1 VNLTDRVRGVLKSG
15 PLNGTAASAMPPAVA
30 ERERPSGALERD
42 LVGEWCTRGDAR
54 CFVVERVVDGDAV
67 HGRSRV
73 RDIARRLS
81 THREYVPLLTGGAP
95 CRWPYV
101 FFDLE
106 TTGLS
111 GGAGTYAFLVGCA
124 SFTDDGR
131 FAIRQFLMTMPG
143 DERAMLQA
151 ISSEL
156 DTAGAL
162 VSFNGKSFDV
172 PVLETRYLFHRLE
185 WAGAKVTHLDAL
197 HPSRQFWGE
206 PARSVRPANDVR
218 GQWSL
223 GPGRAAV
230 PAGPPRS
237 NCSLIALEEQVLGA
251 ARRDDVA
258 GFEVP
263 ARYFQFLRTGDARP
277 LAAVLEHNRL
287 DLLSLAGL
295 TAQLLELLA
304 AGPSGTQDA
313 KEAFALGRVY
323 RRAGLDRRAQEA
335 FAQAFE
341 MAEPGGSAGR
351 RGAVRVGA
359 LYALALGDRRA
370 RRHTD
375 AAVRWRALLEM
386 PDCPS
391 HLVREAAEALAIHHE
406 HRVRDLPVAR
416 SFALQSLEREGS
428 DGWREA
434 VRRRLTRLDRKIEGT
449 VGRTAVD
456 PPFHRLWSQAGPG
469 D

>member
-15 PLNGTAASAMPPAVA
+15 SSSGAAVTAPLPAGVD
-30 ERERPSGALERD
+30 RERSAGALERD
-42 LVGEWCTRGDAR
+42 LSGEWRTRGDCR
-54 CFVVERVVDGDAV
+54 CFVVERTVDGDAA
-67 HGRSRV
+67 HGRMRV

-81 THREYVPLLTGGAP
+81 DRQEYMPLLTGGAP
-95 CRWPYV
+95 CRWPCI

-124 SFTDDGR
+124 SFTEGGS
-131 FAIRQFLMTMPG
+131 FASRQFLLTTPG

-151 ISSEL
+151 ISSEF
-156 DTAGAL
+156 DAAGAL

-172 PVLETRYLFHRLE
+172 PILETRYLFHRLE
-185 WAGAKVTHLDAL
+185 WAGGKITHLDAL
-197 HPSRQFWGE
+197 HHSRQFWGE
-206 PARSVRPANDVR
+206 PMRSVRAAADIREP
-218 GQWSL
+218 WSL
-223 GPGRAAV
+223 GSRGAGVPLAA
-230 PAGPPRS
+230 PRS
-237 NCSLIALEEQVLGA
+237 NCSLTALEEQVLGA

-258 GFEVP
+258 GCEVP
-263 ARYFQFLRTGDARP
+263 ARYFQFLRTGNARP
-277 LAAVLEHNRL
+277 LTAVLEHNRL

-295 TAQLLELLA
+295 TAKLLELVA
-304 AGPSGTQDA
+304 VGPSGTRDA

-335 FAQAFE
+335 FAHAFDL
-341 MAEPGGSAGR
+341 ADSGGSSVP

-370 RRHTD
+370 RRHAD
-375 AAVRWRALLEM
+375 AAARWRALLEL

-406 HRVRDLPVAR
+406 HRVGDLPVAR
-416 SFALQSLEREGS
+416 SFALRSLEREAS
-428 DGWREA
+428 AGWREA

-449 VGRTAVD
+449 IGRTAID
-456 PPFHRLWSQAGPG
+456 PPFHRLWSQGGPG

>member
-1 VNLTDRVRGVLKSG
+1 VNLTDRVRGVLKGG
-15 PLNGTAASAMPPAVA
+15 PSNAAAASAVIPAVA
-30 ERERPSGALERD
+30 QRDRPAGVLERELA
-42 LVGEWCTRGDAR
+42 GEWRTRGEDR
-54 CFVVERVVDGDAV
+54 CFVVERIVDGEAM
-67 HGRSRV
+67 HGRSRI
-73 RDIARRLS
+73 REIARRLS
-81 THREYVPLLTGGAP
+81 THLEHVPLLTGGAP
-95 CRWPYV
+95 GCWPFI

-111 GGAGTYAFLVGCA
+111 GGAGTYAFLVGCG
-124 SFTDDGR
+124 SFTNDGC
-131 FAIRQFLMTMPG
+131 FATRQFLMTMPG
-143 DERAMLQA
+143 DERAMLQT

-185 WAGAKVTHLDAL
+185 WAGGKVTHLDAL

-206 PARSVRPANDVR
+206 LARSVPAVSDVR
-218 GQWSL
+218 EPRSL
-223 GPGRAAV
+223 GSRATVSAV
-230 PAGPPRS
+230 RPRS

-304 AGPSGTQDA
+304 VGPSGTRDA

-323 RRAGLDRRAQEA
+323 RRAGLDRRAQDA
-335 FAQAFE
+335 FAHAFDL
-341 MAEPGGSAGR
+341 ADSGASGP
-351 RGAVRVGA
+351 RGAVRVEA

-370 RRHTD
+370 RRHAD
-375 AAVRWRALLEM
+375 AAVRWRALLDM

-391 HLVREAAEALAIHHE
+391 HLVRAAAEALAIHHE

-416 SFALQSLEREGS
+416 SFALESLKREAS

-434 VRRRLTRLDRKIEGT
+434 VGRRLTRLDRKIEGT
-449 VGRTAVD
+449 IGRTAID
-456 PPFHRLWSQAGPG
+456 PPFHRLWSRAAPG

>member
-1 VNLTDRVRGVLKSG
+1 MNLTDRVRGVLKGG
-15 PLNGTAASAMPPAVA
+15 PSNGAAASAVLPAAA
-30 ERERPSGALERD
+30 ERERPAGALESE
-42 LVGEWCTRGDAR
+42 LAGEWRTYGDGR
-54 CFVVERVVDGDAV
+54 CFVVERTADGDAV
-67 HGRSRV
+67 HGHTRV
-73 RDIARRLS
+73 RDIARRLLM
-81 THREYVPLLTGGAP
+81 HQEYMPLLTGGAP
-95 CRWPYV
+95 CRRPDV

-124 SFTDDGR
+124 SFTDEGR
-131 FAIRQFLMTMPG
+131 FVTRQFLLTMPG
-143 DERAMLQA
+143 DERMMLQT

-156 DTAGAL
+156 EAAGAL

-185 WAGAKVTHLDAL
+185 WTGAKITHLDAL
-197 HPSRQFWGE
+197 HPARQFWGE
-206 PARSVRPANDVR
+206 PRRSVSADSDVR
-218 GQWSL
+218 GPWSL
-223 GPGRAAV
+223 GPGRATV
-230 PAGPPRS
+230 PAAPPRS
-237 NCSLIALEEQVLGA
+237 ICSLTALEEQVLGA
-251 ARRDDVA
+251 VRGDDVA

-263 ARYFQFLRTGDARP
+263 ARYFQFLRTGNARP

-295 TAQLLELLA
+295 TAQLLELVA
-304 AGPSGTQDA
+304 IGPSGTRDA

-335 FAQAFE
+335 FARALDL
-341 MAEPGGSAGR
+341 ADSGGASAP
-351 RGAVRVGA
+351 RGAVRIGA

-370 RRHTD
+370 RRHAD

-406 HRVRDLPVAR
+406 HRVHDLPVAR
-416 SFALQSLEREGS
+416 SFALRSLEREGS
-428 DGWREA
+428 AGWRGA
-434 VRRRLTRLDRKIEGT
+434 VQRRLTRLDRKIDGT
-449 VGRTAVD
+449 IRRTIVD

>member
-1 VNLTDRVRGVLKSG
+1 
-15 PLNGTAASAMPPAVA
+15 M
-30 ERERPSGALERD
+30 
-42 LVGEWCTRGDAR
+42 
-54 CFVVERVVDGDAV
+54 
-67 HGRSRV
+67 
-73 RDIARRLS
+73 
-81 THREYVPLLTGGAP
+81 PLLTGGAP

-101 FFDLE
+101 FLDLE

-124 SFTDDGR
+124 SFTDDGS
-131 FAIRQFLMTMPG
+131 FSIRQFLMTLPG
-143 DERAMLQA
+143 DERAMLRT

-156 DTAGAL
+156 DAAGAL

-185 WAGAKVTHLDAL
+185 WVGAKVTHLDAL

-206 PARSVRPANDVR
+206 PARSHRAANDVR
-218 GQWSL
+218 ELRSV
-223 GPGRAAV
+223 GPARGTG
-230 PAGPPRS
+230 PASAPRS
-237 NCSLIALEEQVLGA
+237 NCSLVALEEQVLGA

-263 ARYFQFLRTGDARP
+263 ARYFQFVRTGDARP

-295 TAQLLELLA
+295 TAQLLELVGV
-304 AGPSGTQDA
+304 GPSGTQDA

-323 RRAGLDRRAQEA
+323 RRAGLDRRAQDA
-335 FAQAFE
+335 FAHALDL
-341 MAEPGGSAGR
+341 ANPKPSSGL
-351 RGAVRVGA
+351 RGVVRVSA
-359 LYALALGDRRA
+359 LHALALGDRRA
-370 RRHTD
+370 RRHAE
-375 AAVRWRALLEM
+375 AAARWRALLET

-391 HLVREAAEALAIHHE
+391 HLMREAAEALAIHHE

-416 SFALQSLEREGS
+416 SFALRSLEREGS
-428 DGWREA
+428 AGWREA

-449 VGRTAVD
+449 VGRTVID
-456 PPFHRLWSQAGPG
+456 PPLHRLWSQIGPG

>member
-1 VNLTDRVRGVLKSG
+1 VNLTDRVRGVLKGG
-15 PLNGTAASAMPPAVA
+15 PSNGDAASAVFPAVA
-30 ERERPSGALERD
+30 QRERPAGALERE
-42 LVGEWCTRGDAR
+42 LAGEWRTRGEDR
-54 CFVVERVVDGDAV
+54 CFVVERVVDGQAV
-67 HGRSRV
+67 HGTTRV
-73 RDIARRLS
+73 CDIARRLS
-81 THREYVPLLTGGAP
+81 THREHVPLLTGGAP
-95 CRWPYV
+95 GCWPFV

-111 GGAGTYAFLVGCA
+111 GGAGTYAFLVGCG

-131 FAIRQFLMTMPG
+131 FATRQFLMTMPG
-143 DERAMLQA
+143 DERAMLQT

-156 DTAGAL
+156 DAAGAL

-185 WAGAKVTHLDAL
+185 WAGGKVTHLDAL

-206 PARSVRPANDVR
+206 PARSVPAGRDVR
-218 GQWSL
+218 APWSL
-223 GPGRAAV
+223 DSRAPV
-230 PAGPPRS
+230 PAVRPRS

-304 AGPSGTQDA
+304 VGPSGTRDA

-335 FAQAFE
+335 FAQAFDL
-341 MAEPGGSAGR
+341 ADSGGSSGP

-359 LYALALGDRRA
+359 LHALALGDRRA
-370 RRHTD
+370 RRHAD
-375 AAVRWRALLEM
+375 AAVRWRALLDM

-391 HLVREAAEALAIHHE
+391 HLVRDAAEALAIHHE

-416 SFALQSLEREGS
+416 SFALQSLEREATV
-428 DGWREA
+428 GWREA
-434 VRRRLTRLDRKIEGT
+434 VRRRLTRLDRKIEET
-449 VGRTAVD
+449 VGRTPID

>member
-1 VNLTDRVRGVLKSG
+1 MNLTDRVRGVLKSG
-15 PLNGTAASAMPPAVA
+15 PPNGGAAGTVLPAAA
-30 ERERPSGALERD
+30 EPVRAAAALECE
-42 LVGEWCTRGDAR
+42 LAGEWRTRGGDR
-54 CFVVERVVDGDAV
+54 CFVVERVVDAEV
-67 HGRSRV
+67 LYGRTRV

-81 THREYVPLLTGGAP
+81 TRQEFVALLTGGAP

-111 GGAGTYAFLVGCA
+111 GGAGTYAFLVGCG

-131 FAIRQFLMTMPG
+131 FATRQFLMTMPG
-143 DERAMLQA
+143 DERAMLQT

-156 DTAGAL
+156 DAAGAL

-185 WAGAKVTHLDAL
+185 WTGGKVTHLDAL

-206 PARSVRPANDVR
+206 PARTLHAENDVSR
-218 GQWSL
+218 PWSL
-223 GPGRAAV
+223 DPGRATASAV
-230 PAGPPRS
+230 RPRS
-237 NCSLIALEEQVLGA
+237 DCSLIALEEQVLGA
-251 ARRDDVA
+251 ARSDDVA

-304 AGPSGTQDA
+304 VGPSGARDA

-335 FAQAFE
+335 FAQAFDL
-341 MAEPGGSAGR
+341 AESGGASGP

-359 LYALALGDRRA
+359 LHALALGDRRA
-370 RRHTD
+370 RRHAD
-375 AAVRWRALLEM
+375 AAVRWRALLDI

-391 HLVREAAEALAIHHE
+391 HLAREAAEALAIHHE

-416 SFALQSLEREGS
+416 SFALQSLEREAS
-428 DGWREA
+428 LGWREA
-434 VRRRLTRLDRKIEGT
+434 VQRRLTRLDRKIEGAL
-449 VGRTAVD
+449 GRTVID
-456 PPFHRLWSQAGPG
+456 PPFHRMWSQA